1 MIKRAK
7 ERMMTGNTL
16 KRFLSSA
23 AIAAATVLAGPAVA
37 GEVDVVDA
45 TARKDSGGTWTFS
58 ATLLHDDTGWDHYAD
73 RWDVVGPDG
82 AVLGSRK
89 LLHPHENEQPFTRSL
104 SGVSIPDGISEV
116 RIVANDSVHG
126 TGGKAF
132 IIELQE

>member
-1 MIKRAK
+1 
-7 ERMMTGNTL
+7 MTGNTL
-16 KRFLSSA
+16 KRFLGSV
-23 AIAAATVLAGPAVA
+23 AIVGVTVVAGAATA

-45 TARKDSGGTWTFS
+45 TARKDGSGTWTFS

-82 AVLGSRK
+82 TVLGSRK

-104 SGVSIPDGISEV
+104 SGVSIPEGVTEV
-116 RIVANDSVHG
+116 SIIANDSVHG

-132 IIELQE
+132 VIKLPE